1 MKKAGSRFSIRVGR
15 RGTLALLFLVPVSAV
30 LQGCN
35 LDEDPVSVITPDN
48 FYQNEQEVLGGV
60 ASVYGQLRATHW
72 SYYNLSE
79 ISSDEMV
86 VPTRG
91 SDWFDNGRWL
101 EIHQQSWA
109 ANSPSG
115 LEDVN
120 GAWNDFFA
128 GVARANVVLD
138 ALENVTVADK
148 DVFVAELRTL
158 RALYYYLL
166 MDFFGGVP
174 LATTSEVLARP
185 RATRAELFNFI
196 ESELQA
202 ARPALPASW
211 PADMNG
217 RMTQGAVDALLAA
230 MYLNAEVFT
239 GTVSTSGLTRGQ
251 PRWQDAIEAADRVI
265 NGGVYR
271 LADDWKLNFSAD
283 NYLSPELIIVAKF
296 LNQSG
301 LGSTFPFRAL
311 HYNQLNP
318 TPWNGFS
325 TLATVFNQF
334 DPDDLRSSV
343 FLVGQ
348 QINYDTGAEVTD
360 RQGNPLIFTPVIQD
374 VFQATEA
381 EGVRILK
388 WPPDP
393 NRASADNGND
403 VGYFRLAEMY
413 LIKAEAL
420 NELGNT
426 SAAIDILNMLRERV
440 FDPDKPITDSFDQ
453 NSARDRILQER
464 LFEFVGETKRR
475 LDLIRHGKFTD
486 PWEFKPQTEPY
497 RILFPIPQ
505 RQLDTNPELTQNPG
519 Y

>member
-1 MKKAGSRFSIRVGR
+1 MKKPGSRFTIRVGR
-15 RGTLALLFLVPVSAV
+15 GPLTLLLVLGALAVS
-30 LQGCN
+30 QGCS
-35 LDEDPVSVITPDN
+35 LDENPVSVITPDN
-48 FYQNEQEVLGGV
+48 FYQNEAEVLGGV

-72 SYYNLSE
+72 SYYNVSE

-109 ANSPSG
+109 ANSPAG

-138 ALENVTVADK
+138 ALENVTVADQEI
-148 DVFVAELRTL
+148 FVAELRTL

-174 LATTSEVLARP
+174 LATTSEVIARP
-185 RATRAELFNFI
+185 RSTRAELFNFI
-196 ESELQA
+196 EQELTE
-202 ARPALPASW
+202 ARSNLPSSW

-217 RMTQGAVDALLAA
+217 RMTQGAADAVLAS

-239 GTVSTSGLTRGQ
+239 GTVSTSGLQRGAA
-251 PRWQDAIEAADRVI
+251 RWQDAINAADRVI
-265 NGGVYR
+265 NSGVYS
-271 LADDWKLNFSAD
+271 LATDFHANFAPD
-283 NYLSPELIIVAKF
+283 NHLSPELILVAKF
-296 LNQSG
+296 LNQAG

-311 HYNQLNP
+311 HYNQLAP
-318 TPWNGFS
+318 SPWNGFS
-325 TLATVFNQF
+325 TLATVFLSF
-334 DPDDLRSSV
+334 DPDDVRTEV
-343 FLVGQ
+343 FLVGPQ
-348 QINYDTGAEVTD
+348 FNFDTGLPASD
-360 RQGNPLIFTPVIQD
+360 RQGNPLIFTPDFADI
-374 VFQATEA
+374 FQATEG

-393 NRASADNGND
+393 GRSAENNSND
-403 VGYFRLAEMY
+403 VAYYRLAEMY
-413 LIKAEAL
+413 LIKAEAM

-426 SAAIDILNMLRERV
+426 QGAIDLLNMLRERA
-440 FDPDKPITDSFDQ
+440 FDPDKPIDGSGLNQTT
-453 NSARDRILQER
+453 ARDRIVLER
-464 LFEFVGETKRR
+464 LFELVGETKRR
-475 LDLIRHGKFTD
+475 LDLIRHDRFTD
-486 PWEFKPQTEPY
+486 AWEFKPQTEPY
-497 RILFPIPQ
+497 KILFPIPQ
-505 RQLDTNPELTQNPG
+505 RQIDTNPELSQNPG